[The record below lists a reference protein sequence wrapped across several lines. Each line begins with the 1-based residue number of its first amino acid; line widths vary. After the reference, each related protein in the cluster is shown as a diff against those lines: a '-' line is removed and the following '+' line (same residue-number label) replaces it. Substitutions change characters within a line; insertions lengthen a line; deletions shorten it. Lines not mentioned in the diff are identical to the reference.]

1 MLFLHYNNTK
11 GNLNVIMIETKP
23 NLVSVS
29 VPVIKER
36 KRRPKAPKPGKAKEL
51 QTVEDKE
58 KVKKEILDL
67 KTVNK
72 QLNTFRK
79 TKIEAAELQII
90 RRLPNIVKR
99 TIEMAESGD
108 IQAIKIL
115 LDRVIRVQKAMEP
128 QVEKLGSKGFSVN
141 ITVNGKNTDNSVLIE
156 QPTIEDGTFE
166 EINEDE

>member
-1 MLFLHYNNTK
+1 
-11 GNLNVIMIETKP
+11 MIETKP

-29 VPVIKER
+29 VPVIPEP
-36 KRRPKAPKPGKAKEL
+36 KRRKPKEKQEKAKQL
-51 QTVEDKE
+51 ATVEDKD

-67 KTVNK
+67 KQVNK

-90 RRLPNIVKR
+90 RRLPNIVKK
-99 TIEMAESGD
+99 TIDMAESGD

-115 LDRVIRVQKAMEP
+115 LDRVIPVQKAMEP

-141 ITVNGKNTDNSVLIE
+141 ITVNGKNTDNSVVIDSYSQNSEQEPIE
-156 QPTIEDGTFE
+156 IGSYE
-166 EINEDE
+166 EIVDE